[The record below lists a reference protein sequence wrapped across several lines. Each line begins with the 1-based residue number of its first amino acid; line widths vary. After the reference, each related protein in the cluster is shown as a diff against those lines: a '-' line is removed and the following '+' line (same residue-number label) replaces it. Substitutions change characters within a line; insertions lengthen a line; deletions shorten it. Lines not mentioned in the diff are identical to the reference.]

1 MERGGGEVALRGRS
15 DRDGFVANEMA
26 RWVVFGSV
34 LELLYCRFSAWGLL
48 GFDILSGRVFT
59 VSRCVFFFFGLYR
72 AYQKAKVADG
82 NGRIMVTSSR
92 RLAYTS
98 GQNTVGWH
106 KRIGVCKENMVARRE
121 TI

>member
-59 VSRCVFFFFGLYR
+59 VSRCVFFFFLVYIVHIKRRRWPMGMVGSWLRRHVDLHILLVRTQWDGISGL
-72 AYQKAKVADG
+72 AFVKK
-82 NGRIMVTSSR
+82 T
-92 RLAYTS
+92 
-98 GQNTVGWH
+98 W
-106 KRIGVCKENMVARRE
+106 
-121 TI
+121 

>member
-59 VSRCVFFFFGLYR
+59 VSRCVFFFFWFISCISKGE
-72 AYQKAKVADG
+72 G
-82 NGRIMVTSSR
+82 GRWEWSDHGYVVTSTCIYFWSEH
-92 RLAYTS
+92 S
-98 GQNTVGWH
+98 G
-106 KRIGVCKENMVARRE
+106 MA
-121 TI
+121 